1 MTQATPALD
10 ARARAALAT
19 EFARA
24 LESPGLRPLPPRL
37 TGALLPRFARYYDQL
52 LHLPRRTRRRS
63 SFRFPQ
69 QPPKF
74 PVRHPAPPCPKPM
87 PRWSACNAGP
97 RSGDCLSKLGSVHAS
112 YRTARSYSKSP

>member
-52 LHLPRRTRRRS
+52 LHLPGAPGGAAVSDSHNSRRS
-63 SFRFPQ
+63 SRSAT
-69 QPPKF
+69 
-74 PVRHPAPPCPKPM
+74 RHRHVQSLCPDG
-87 PRWSACNAGP
+87 RLATQA
-97 RSGDCLSKLGSVHAS
+97 LAQETV
-112 YRTARSYSKSP
+112 